1 MKPYASIQAGAP
13 QAGIAVS
20 TTNGLR
26 RTSVSLLRLLLTLVL
41 IVGPAGAARA
51 QMPADRLAAILA
63 RALAYDRALKD
74 RSGETVDI
82 AVVWSATD
90 AGAAIR
96 AHQHTAG
103 FVGLGDLKIAGLPL
117 RVHEL
122 PFATVEALAAAM
134 KLKQVDAVFLVG
146 IGDALLPS
154 VLAAAA
160 KQHAVT
166 MGTSKA
172 IVESGVSLGVEAVGD
187 KPTIFVNIPAATR
200 EGASFA
206 ANLLRVAVV
215 VTGAP

>member
-1 MKPYASIQAGAP
+1 MKPFQAGDGRSTERAELQCRDQTVYEAP
-13 QAGIAVS
+13 TVP
-20 TTNGLR
+20 
-26 RTSVSLLRLLLTLVL
+26 LLRFLLVFAL
-41 IVGPAGAARA
+41 IVGPAAMARA
-51 QMPADRLAAILA
+51 QMPADRMAAILA
-63 RALAYDRALKD
+63 RALAYDRSLKE

-82 AVVWSATD
+82 AVIWPVGD

-103 FVGLGDLKIAGLPL
+103 FVSLGDLKIAGLPL

-122 PFATVEALAAAM
+122 PFATVDALGQPFKM
-134 KLKQVDAVFLVG
+134 KQVDAVFLVG
-146 IGDALLPS
+146 IGDDLLPA

-160 KQHAVT
+160 KQKAVT

-172 IVESGVSLGVEAVGD
+172 AVEAGVSLGVEAVGD
-187 KPTIFVNIPAATR
+187 KPTIFVNIQSATR

-215 VTGAP
+215 VK